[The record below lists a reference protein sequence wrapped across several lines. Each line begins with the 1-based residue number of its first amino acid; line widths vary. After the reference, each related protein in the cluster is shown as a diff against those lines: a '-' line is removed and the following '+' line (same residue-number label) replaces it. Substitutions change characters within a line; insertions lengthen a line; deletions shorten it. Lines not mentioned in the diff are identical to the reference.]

1 MAIAK
6 NNVFIISKFDE
17 DYPFMLRNLIGNRG
31 EDTSPLI
38 LNYKG
43 NLSSIK
49 DRQSIAI
56 IGTRHPTKEGEEAG
70 MYYAKYF
77 AEKGFNIVSGLAL
90 GCDTIAHK
98 GALSVNGTTTAILA
112 HGLQMISPKR
122 NEFIAKEILEKGNIS
137 IIRCADGCEIT
148 ADKILLSVG
157 RISDLSCLGK
167 MKNRI
172 QMEKGKIVVDDFM
185 RTNIPN
191 IYAAGDINGRNMLA
205 HAAFKMGE
213 TAAENAM
220 KKIKK
225 CKLRHIPSCI
235 YTIPE
240 CSGVGV
246 TEKEAEEMYGD
257 DGILIGKF
265 PFSANGRALASGA
278 KQGFVKIIA
287 EKRYRELLGV
297 HIFGGNATEM
307 ISEAASLMAAEIPVD
322 EIADIVHAH
331 PTFSEAFMEACGDA
345 VGTCLHLPK
354 RHK

>member
-1 MAIAK
+1 MYISKETELIVRLLQLPGFGSRSSEIVANCMVKNKAFDEADIYTYIMNCINNKLIRVKKELSRLDIQYAVDKSNKIIGESLK

-122 NEFIAKEILEKGNIS
+122 NEFIAKKILEKGGLLLSEYLFGVPAYNTSFVERDRLQAGLAIAT
-137 IIRCADGCEIT
+137 IVIQTGIKGGTMHAVRTTINNN
-148 ADKILLSVG
+148 KILAVVNYKEQSVK
-157 RISDLSCLGK
+157 C
-167 MKNRI
+167 N
-172 QMEKGKIVVDDFM
+172 ENV
-185 RTNIPN
+185 
-191 IYAAGDINGRNMLA
+191 AGN
-205 HAAFKMGE
+205 
-213 TAAENAM
+213 
-220 KKIKK
+220 
-225 CKLRHIPSCI
+225 
-235 YTIPE
+235 
-240 CSGVGV
+240 
-246 TEKEAEEMYGD
+246 
-257 DGILIGKF
+257 
-265 PFSANGRALASGA
+265 
-278 KQGFVKIIA
+278 
-287 EKRYRELLGV
+287 ELLISRGSFSLRKAEVLFEFLQQGGV
-297 HIFGGNATEM
+297 LNYQNDELRIF
-307 ISEAASLMAAEIPVD
+307 
-322 EIADIVHAH
+322 
-331 PTFSEAFMEACGDA
+331 
-345 VGTCLHLPK
+345 
-354 RHK
+354 

>member
-1 MAIAK
+1 MNCINNKLIRVKKELSRLDIQYAVDKSNKIIGESLK

-122 NEFIAKEILEKGNIS
+122 NEFIAKEILEKGGLLLSEYLFGVPAYNTSFVERDRLQAGLAIAT
-137 IIRCADGCEIT
+137 IVIQTGIKGGTMHAVRTTINNN
-148 ADKILLSVG
+148 KILAVVNYKEQSVK
-157 RISDLSCLGK
+157 C
-167 MKNRI
+167 N
-172 QMEKGKIVVDDFM
+172 ENV
-185 RTNIPN
+185 
-191 IYAAGDINGRNMLA
+191 AGN
-205 HAAFKMGE
+205 
-213 TAAENAM
+213 
-220 KKIKK
+220 
-225 CKLRHIPSCI
+225 
-235 YTIPE
+235 
-240 CSGVGV
+240 
-246 TEKEAEEMYGD
+246 
-257 DGILIGKF
+257 
-265 PFSANGRALASGA
+265 
-278 KQGFVKIIA
+278 
-287 EKRYRELLGV
+287 ELLISRGSFSLRKAEVLFEFLQQGGV
-297 HIFGGNATEM
+297 LNYQNDELRIF
-307 ISEAASLMAAEIPVD
+307 
-322 EIADIVHAH
+322 
-331 PTFSEAFMEACGDA
+331 
-345 VGTCLHLPK
+345 
-354 RHK
+354 

>member
-1 MAIAK
+1 MYISKETELIVRLLQLPGFGSRSSEIVANCMVKNKAFDEADIYTYIMNCINNKLIRVKKELSRLDIQYAVDKSNKIIGESLK

-122 NEFIAKEILEKGNIS
+122 NEFIAKEILEKGGLLLSEYLFGVPAYNTSFVERDRLQAGLAIAT
-137 IIRCADGCEIT
+137 IVIQTGIKGGTMHAVRTTINNN
-148 ADKILLSVG
+148 KILAVVNYKEQSVK
-157 RISDLSCLGK
+157 C
-167 MKNRI
+167 N
-172 QMEKGKIVVDDFM
+172 ENV
-185 RTNIPN
+185 
-191 IYAAGDINGRNMLA
+191 AGN
-205 HAAFKMGE
+205 
-213 TAAENAM
+213 
-220 KKIKK
+220 
-225 CKLRHIPSCI
+225 
-235 YTIPE
+235 
-240 CSGVGV
+240 
-246 TEKEAEEMYGD
+246 
-257 DGILIGKF
+257 
-265 PFSANGRALASGA
+265 
-278 KQGFVKIIA
+278 
-287 EKRYRELLGV
+287 ELLISRGSFSLRKAEV
-297 HIFGGNATEM
+297 LFEFLQQGRVLNYQNDELRIF
-307 ISEAASLMAAEIPVD
+307 
-322 EIADIVHAH
+322 
-331 PTFSEAFMEACGDA
+331 
-345 VGTCLHLPK
+345 
-354 RHK
+354 

>member
-1 MAIAK
+1 MYISKETELIVRLLQLPGFGSRSSEIVANCMVKNKAFDEADIYTYIMNCINNKLIRVKKELSRLDIQYAVDKSHKIIGESLK

-122 NEFIAKEILEKGNIS
+122 NEFIAKEILEKGGLLLSEYLFGVPAYNTSFVERDRLQAGLAIAT
-137 IIRCADGCEIT
+137 IVIQTGIKGGTMHAVRTTINNN
-148 ADKILLSVG
+148 KILAVVNYKEQSVK
-157 RISDLSCLGK
+157 C
-167 MKNRI
+167 N
-172 QMEKGKIVVDDFM
+172 ENV
-185 RTNIPN
+185 
-191 IYAAGDINGRNMLA
+191 AGN
-205 HAAFKMGE
+205 
-213 TAAENAM
+213 
-220 KKIKK
+220 
-225 CKLRHIPSCI
+225 
-235 YTIPE
+235 
-240 CSGVGV
+240 
-246 TEKEAEEMYGD
+246 
-257 DGILIGKF
+257 
-265 PFSANGRALASGA
+265 
-278 KQGFVKIIA
+278 
-287 EKRYRELLGV
+287 ELLISRGSFSLRKAEVLFEFLQQGGV
-297 HIFGGNATEM
+297 LNYQNDELRIF
-307 ISEAASLMAAEIPVD
+307 
-322 EIADIVHAH
+322 
-331 PTFSEAFMEACGDA
+331 
-345 VGTCLHLPK
+345 
-354 RHK
+354 

>member
-1 MAIAK
+1 MYISKETELIVRLLQLPGFGSRSSEIVANCMVKNKAFDEADIYTYIMNCINNKLIRVKKELSRLDIQYAVDKSNKIIGESLK

-122 NEFIAKEILEKGNIS
+122 NEFIAKEILEKGGLLLSEYLFGVPAYNTSFVERDRLQAGLAIAT
-137 IIRCADGCEIT
+137 IVIQTGIKGGTMHAVRTTINNN
-148 ADKILLSVG
+148 KILAVVNYKEQSVK
-157 RISDLSCLGK
+157 C
-167 MKNRI
+167 N
-172 QMEKGKIVVDDFM
+172 ENV
-185 RTNIPN
+185 
-191 IYAAGDINGRNMLA
+191 AGN
-205 HAAFKMGE
+205 
-213 TAAENAM
+213 
-220 KKIKK
+220 
-225 CKLRHIPSCI
+225 
-235 YTIPE
+235 
-240 CSGVGV
+240 
-246 TEKEAEEMYGD
+246 
-257 DGILIGKF
+257 
-265 PFSANGRALASGA
+265 
-278 KQGFVKIIA
+278 
-287 EKRYRELLGV
+287 ELLISRGSFSLRKAEVLFEFLQQGGV
-297 HIFGGNATEM
+297 LNYQN
-307 ISEAASLMAAEIPVD
+307 D
-322 EIADIVHAH
+322 ELR
-331 PTFSEAFMEACGDA
+331 FF
-345 VGTCLHLPK
+345 
-354 RHK
+354 

>member
-1 MAIAK
+1 MYISKETELIVRLLQLPGFGSRSSEIVANCMVKNKAFDEADIYTYIMNCINNKLIRVRKELSRLDIQYAVDKSNKIIGESLK

-122 NEFIAKEILEKGNIS
+122 NEFIAKEILEKGGLLLSEYLFGVPAYNTSFVERDRLQAGLAIAT
-137 IIRCADGCEIT
+137 IVIQTGIKGGTMHAVRTTINNN
-148 ADKILLSVG
+148 KILAVVNYKEQSVK
-157 RISDLSCLGK
+157 C
-167 MKNRI
+167 N
-172 QMEKGKIVVDDFM
+172 ENV
-185 RTNIPN
+185 
-191 IYAAGDINGRNMLA
+191 AGN
-205 HAAFKMGE
+205 
-213 TAAENAM
+213 
-220 KKIKK
+220 
-225 CKLRHIPSCI
+225 
-235 YTIPE
+235 
-240 CSGVGV
+240 
-246 TEKEAEEMYGD
+246 
-257 DGILIGKF
+257 
-265 PFSANGRALASGA
+265 
-278 KQGFVKIIA
+278 
-287 EKRYRELLGV
+287 ELLISRGSFSLRKAEVLFEFLQQGGV
-297 HIFGGNATEM
+297 LNYQNDELRIF
-307 ISEAASLMAAEIPVD
+307 
-322 EIADIVHAH
+322 
-331 PTFSEAFMEACGDA
+331 
-345 VGTCLHLPK
+345 
-354 RHK
+354 

>member
-1 MAIAK
+1 MYISKETELIVRLLQLPGFGSRSSEIVANCMVKNKAFDEADIYTYIMNCINNKLIRVKKELSRLDIQYAVDKSNKIIGESLK

-122 NEFIAKEILEKGNIS
+122 NEFIAKEILEKGGLLLSEYRFGVPAYNTSFVERDRLQAGLAIAT
-137 IIRCADGCEIT
+137 IVIQTGIKGGTMHAVRTTINNN
-148 ADKILLSVG
+148 KILAVVNYKEQSVK
-157 RISDLSCLGK
+157 C
-167 MKNRI
+167 N
-172 QMEKGKIVVDDFM
+172 ENV
-185 RTNIPN
+185 
-191 IYAAGDINGRNMLA
+191 AGN
-205 HAAFKMGE
+205 
-213 TAAENAM
+213 
-220 KKIKK
+220 
-225 CKLRHIPSCI
+225 
-235 YTIPE
+235 
-240 CSGVGV
+240 
-246 TEKEAEEMYGD
+246 
-257 DGILIGKF
+257 
-265 PFSANGRALASGA
+265 
-278 KQGFVKIIA
+278 
-287 EKRYRELLGV
+287 ELLISRGSFSLRKAEVLFEFLQQGGV
-297 HIFGGNATEM
+297 LNYQNDELRIF
-307 ISEAASLMAAEIPVD
+307 
-322 EIADIVHAH
+322 
-331 PTFSEAFMEACGDA
+331 
-345 VGTCLHLPK
+345 
-354 RHK
+354 

>member
-1 MAIAK
+1 MYISKETELIVRFLQLPGFGSRSSEIVANCMVKNKAFDEADIYTYIMNCINNKLIRVKKELSRLDIQYAVDKSNKIIGESLK

-122 NEFIAKEILEKGNIS
+122 NEFIAKEILEKGGLLLSEYLFGVPAYNTSFVERDRLQAGLAIAT
-137 IIRCADGCEIT
+137 IVIQTGIKGGTMHAVRTTINNN
-148 ADKILLSVG
+148 KILAVVNYKEQSVK
-157 RISDLSCLGK
+157 C
-167 MKNRI
+167 N
-172 QMEKGKIVVDDFM
+172 ENV
-185 RTNIPN
+185 
-191 IYAAGDINGRNMLA
+191 AGN
-205 HAAFKMGE
+205 
-213 TAAENAM
+213 
-220 KKIKK
+220 
-225 CKLRHIPSCI
+225 
-235 YTIPE
+235 
-240 CSGVGV
+240 
-246 TEKEAEEMYGD
+246 
-257 DGILIGKF
+257 
-265 PFSANGRALASGA
+265 
-278 KQGFVKIIA
+278 
-287 EKRYRELLGV
+287 ELLISRGSFSLRKAEVLFEFLQQGGV
-297 HIFGGNATEM
+297 LNYQNDELRIF
-307 ISEAASLMAAEIPVD
+307 
-322 EIADIVHAH
+322 
-331 PTFSEAFMEACGDA
+331 
-345 VGTCLHLPK
+345 
-354 RHK
+354 

>member
-1 MAIAK
+1 MYISKETELIVRLLQLPGFGSRSSEIVANCMVKNKAFDEADIYTYIMNCINNKLIRVKKELSRLDIQYAVDKSNKIIGESLK

-122 NEFIAKEILEKGNIS
+122 NEFIAKEILEKGGLLLSEYLFGVPAYNTSFVERDRLQAGLAIAT
-137 IIRCADGCEIT
+137 IVIQTGIKGGTMHAVRTTINNN
-148 ADKILLSVG
+148 KILAVVNYKEQSVK
-157 RISDLSCLGK
+157 C
-167 MKNRI
+167 N
-172 QMEKGKIVVDDFM
+172 ENV
-185 RTNIPN
+185 
-191 IYAAGDINGRNMLA
+191 AGN
-205 HAAFKMGE
+205 
-213 TAAENAM
+213 
-220 KKIKK
+220 
-225 CKLRHIPSCI
+225 
-235 YTIPE
+235 
-240 CSGVGV
+240 
-246 TEKEAEEMYGD
+246 
-257 DGILIGKF
+257 
-265 PFSANGRALASGA
+265 
-278 KQGFVKIIA
+278 
-287 EKRYRELLGV
+287 ELLNSRGSFSLRKAEVLFEFLQQGGV
-297 HIFGGNATEM
+297 LNYQNDELRIF
-307 ISEAASLMAAEIPVD
+307 
-322 EIADIVHAH
+322 
-331 PTFSEAFMEACGDA
+331 
-345 VGTCLHLPK
+345 
-354 RHK
+354 

>member
-1 MAIAK
+1 MYISKETELIVRLLQLPGFGSRSSEIVANCRVKNKAFDEADIYTYIMNCINNKLIRVKKELSRLDIQYAVDKSNKIIGESLK

-122 NEFIAKEILEKGNIS
+122 NEFIAKEILEKGGLLLSEYLFGVPAYNTSFVERDRLQAGLAIAT
-137 IIRCADGCEIT
+137 IVIQTGIKGGTMHAVRTTINNN
-148 ADKILLSVG
+148 KILAVVNYKEQSVK
-157 RISDLSCLGK
+157 C
-167 MKNRI
+167 N
-172 QMEKGKIVVDDFM
+172 ENV
-185 RTNIPN
+185 
-191 IYAAGDINGRNMLA
+191 AGN
-205 HAAFKMGE
+205 
-213 TAAENAM
+213 
-220 KKIKK
+220 
-225 CKLRHIPSCI
+225 
-235 YTIPE
+235 
-240 CSGVGV
+240 
-246 TEKEAEEMYGD
+246 
-257 DGILIGKF
+257 
-265 PFSANGRALASGA
+265 
-278 KQGFVKIIA
+278 
-287 EKRYRELLGV
+287 ELLISRGSFSLRKAEVLFEFLQQGGV
-297 HIFGGNATEM
+297 LNYQNDELRIF
-307 ISEAASLMAAEIPVD
+307 
-322 EIADIVHAH
+322 
-331 PTFSEAFMEACGDA
+331 
-345 VGTCLHLPK
+345 
-354 RHK
+354 

>member
-1 MAIAK
+1 MYISKETELIVRLLQLPGFGSRSSEIVANCMVKNKAFDEADIYTYIMNCINNKLIRVKKELSRLDIQYAVDKSNKIIGESLK

-122 NEFIAKEILEKGNIS
+122 NEFIAKEILEKGGLLLSEYLFGVPAYNTSFVERDRLQAGLAIAT
-137 IIRCADGCEIT
+137 IVIQTGIKGGTMHAVRTTINNN
-148 ADKILLSVG
+148 KILAVVNYKEQSVK
-157 RISDLSCLGK
+157 C
-167 MKNRI
+167 N
-172 QMEKGKIVVDDFM
+172 ENV
-185 RTNIPN
+185 
-191 IYAAGDINGRNMLA
+191 AGN
-205 HAAFKMGE
+205 
-213 TAAENAM
+213 
-220 KKIKK
+220 
-225 CKLRHIPSCI
+225 
-235 YTIPE
+235 
-240 CSGVGV
+240 
-246 TEKEAEEMYGD
+246 
-257 DGILIGKF
+257 
-265 PFSANGRALASGA
+265 
-278 KQGFVKIIA
+278 
-287 EKRYRELLGV
+287 ELLISRGSFSRRKAEVLFEFLQQGGV
-297 HIFGGNATEM
+297 LNYQNDELRIF
-307 ISEAASLMAAEIPVD
+307 
-322 EIADIVHAH
+322 
-331 PTFSEAFMEACGDA
+331 
-345 VGTCLHLPK
+345 
-354 RHK
+354 

>member
-1 MAIAK
+1 MYISKETELIVRLLQLPGFGSRSSEIVANCMVKNKAFDEADIYTYIMNCINNKLIRVKKELSRLDIQYAVDKSNKIIGESLK

-122 NEFIAKEILEKGNIS
+122 NEFIAKEILEKGGLLLSEYLFGVPAYNTSFVERDRLQAGLAIAT
-137 IIRCADGCEIT
+137 IVIQTGIKGGTMHAVRTTINNN
-148 ADKILLSVG
+148 KILAVVNYKEQSVK
-157 RISDLSCLGK
+157 C
-167 MKNRI
+167 N
-172 QMEKGKIVVDDFM
+172 ENV
-185 RTNIPN
+185 
-191 IYAAGDINGRNMLA
+191 AGN
-205 HAAFKMGE
+205 
-213 TAAENAM
+213 
-220 KKIKK
+220 
-225 CKLRHIPSCI
+225 
-235 YTIPE
+235 
-240 CSGVGV
+240 
-246 TEKEAEEMYGD
+246 
-257 DGILIGKF
+257 
-265 PFSANGRALASGA
+265 
-278 KQGFVKIIA
+278 
-287 EKRYRELLGV
+287 ELLISRGSISLRKAEVLIEFLQQGGV
-297 HIFGGNATEM
+297 LNYQNDELRIF
-307 ISEAASLMAAEIPVD
+307 
-322 EIADIVHAH
+322 
-331 PTFSEAFMEACGDA
+331 
-345 VGTCLHLPK
+345 
-354 RHK
+354 

>member
-1 MAIAK
+1 MYISKETELIVRLLQLPGFGSRSSEIVANCMVENKAFDEADIYTYIMNCINNKLIRVKKELSRLDIQYAVDKSNKIIGESLK

-122 NEFIAKEILEKGNIS
+122 NEFIAKEILEKGGLLLSEYLFGVPAYNTSFVERDRLQAGLAIAT
-137 IIRCADGCEIT
+137 IVIQTGIKGGTMHAVRTTINNN
-148 ADKILLSVG
+148 KILAVVNYKEQSVK
-157 RISDLSCLGK
+157 C
-167 MKNRI
+167 N
-172 QMEKGKIVVDDFM
+172 ENV
-185 RTNIPN
+185 
-191 IYAAGDINGRNMLA
+191 AGN
-205 HAAFKMGE
+205 
-213 TAAENAM
+213 
-220 KKIKK
+220 
-225 CKLRHIPSCI
+225 
-235 YTIPE
+235 
-240 CSGVGV
+240 
-246 TEKEAEEMYGD
+246 
-257 DGILIGKF
+257 
-265 PFSANGRALASGA
+265 
-278 KQGFVKIIA
+278 
-287 EKRYRELLGV
+287 ELLISRGSFSLRKAEVLFEFLQQGGV
-297 HIFGGNATEM
+297 LNYQNDELRIF
-307 ISEAASLMAAEIPVD
+307 
-322 EIADIVHAH
+322 
-331 PTFSEAFMEACGDA
+331 
-345 VGTCLHLPK
+345 
-354 RHK
+354 

>member
-1 MAIAK
+1 MYISKETELIVRLLQLPGFGSRSSEIVANCMVKNKAFDEADIYTYIMNCINNKLIRVKKELSRLDIQYAVDKSNKIIGESLK

-122 NEFIAKEILEKGNIS
+122 NEFIAKEILEKGGLLLSEYLFGIPAYNTSFVERDRLQAGLAIAT
-137 IIRCADGCEIT
+137 IVIQTGIKGGTMHAVRTTINNN
-148 ADKILLSVG
+148 KILAVVNYKEQSVK
-157 RISDLSCLGK
+157 C
-167 MKNRI
+167 N
-172 QMEKGKIVVDDFM
+172 ENV
-185 RTNIPN
+185 
-191 IYAAGDINGRNMLA
+191 AGN
-205 HAAFKMGE
+205 
-213 TAAENAM
+213 
-220 KKIKK
+220 
-225 CKLRHIPSCI
+225 
-235 YTIPE
+235 
-240 CSGVGV
+240 
-246 TEKEAEEMYGD
+246 
-257 DGILIGKF
+257 
-265 PFSANGRALASGA
+265 
-278 KQGFVKIIA
+278 
-287 EKRYRELLGV
+287 ELLISRGSFSLRKAEVLFEFLQQGGV
-297 HIFGGNATEM
+297 LNYQNDELRIF
-307 ISEAASLMAAEIPVD
+307 
-322 EIADIVHAH
+322 
-331 PTFSEAFMEACGDA
+331 
-345 VGTCLHLPK
+345 
-354 RHK
+354 

>member
-1 MAIAK
+1 MYISKETELIVRLLQLPGFGSRSSEIVANCMVKNKTFDEADIYTYIMNCINNKLIRVKKELSRLDIQYAVDKSNKIIGESLK

-122 NEFIAKEILEKGNIS
+122 NEFIAKEILEKGGLLLSEYLFGVPAYNTSFVERDRLQAGLAIAT
-137 IIRCADGCEIT
+137 IVIQTGIKGGTMHAVRTTINNN
-148 ADKILLSVG
+148 KILAVVNYKEQSVK
-157 RISDLSCLGK
+157 C
-167 MKNRI
+167 N
-172 QMEKGKIVVDDFM
+172 ENV
-185 RTNIPN
+185 
-191 IYAAGDINGRNMLA
+191 AGN
-205 HAAFKMGE
+205 
-213 TAAENAM
+213 
-220 KKIKK
+220 
-225 CKLRHIPSCI
+225 
-235 YTIPE
+235 
-240 CSGVGV
+240 
-246 TEKEAEEMYGD
+246 
-257 DGILIGKF
+257 
-265 PFSANGRALASGA
+265 
-278 KQGFVKIIA
+278 
-287 EKRYRELLGV
+287 ELLISRGSFSLRKAEVLFEFLQQGGV
-297 HIFGGNATEM
+297 LNYQNDELRIF
-307 ISEAASLMAAEIPVD
+307 
-322 EIADIVHAH
+322 
-331 PTFSEAFMEACGDA
+331 
-345 VGTCLHLPK
+345 
-354 RHK
+354 

>member
-1 MAIAK
+1 MYISKETELIVRLLQLPGFGSRSSEIVANCMVKNKAFDEADIYTYIMNCINNKLIRVKKELSRLDIQYAVDKSNKIIGESLK

-122 NEFIAKEILEKGNIS
+122 NEFIAKEILEKGGLLLSDYLFGVPAYNTSFVERDRLQAGLAIAT
-137 IIRCADGCEIT
+137 IVIQTGIKGGTMHAVRTTINNN
-148 ADKILLSVG
+148 KILAVVNYKEQSVK
-157 RISDLSCLGK
+157 C
-167 MKNRI
+167 N
-172 QMEKGKIVVDDFM
+172 ENV
-185 RTNIPN
+185 
-191 IYAAGDINGRNMLA
+191 AGN
-205 HAAFKMGE
+205 
-213 TAAENAM
+213 
-220 KKIKK
+220 
-225 CKLRHIPSCI
+225 
-235 YTIPE
+235 
-240 CSGVGV
+240 
-246 TEKEAEEMYGD
+246 
-257 DGILIGKF
+257 
-265 PFSANGRALASGA
+265 
-278 KQGFVKIIA
+278 
-287 EKRYRELLGV
+287 ELLISRGSFSLRKAEVLFEFLQQGGV
-297 HIFGGNATEM
+297 LNYQNDELRIF
-307 ISEAASLMAAEIPVD
+307 
-322 EIADIVHAH
+322 
-331 PTFSEAFMEACGDA
+331 
-345 VGTCLHLPK
+345 
-354 RHK
+354 

>member
-1 MAIAK
+1 MYISKETELIVRLLQLPGFGSRSSEIVANCMVKNKAFDEADIYTYIMNCINNKLIRVKKELSRLDIQYAVDKSNKIIGESLK

-122 NEFIAKEILEKGNIS
+122 NEFIAKEILEKGGLLLSEYLCGVPAYNTSFVERDRLQAGLAIAT
-137 IIRCADGCEIT
+137 IVIQTGIKGGTMHAVRTTINNN
-148 ADKILLSVG
+148 KILAVVNYKEQSVK
-157 RISDLSCLGK
+157 C
-167 MKNRI
+167 N
-172 QMEKGKIVVDDFM
+172 ENV
-185 RTNIPN
+185 
-191 IYAAGDINGRNMLA
+191 AGN
-205 HAAFKMGE
+205 
-213 TAAENAM
+213 
-220 KKIKK
+220 
-225 CKLRHIPSCI
+225 
-235 YTIPE
+235 
-240 CSGVGV
+240 
-246 TEKEAEEMYGD
+246 
-257 DGILIGKF
+257 
-265 PFSANGRALASGA
+265 
-278 KQGFVKIIA
+278 
-287 EKRYRELLGV
+287 ELLISRGSFSLRKAEVLFEFLQQGGV
-297 HIFGGNATEM
+297 LNYQNDELRIF
-307 ISEAASLMAAEIPVD
+307 
-322 EIADIVHAH
+322 
-331 PTFSEAFMEACGDA
+331 
-345 VGTCLHLPK
+345 
-354 RHK
+354 

>member
-1 MAIAK
+1 MYISKETELIVRLLQLPGFGSRSSKIVANCMVKNKAFDEADIYTYIMNCINNKLIRVKKELSRLDIQYAVDKSNKIIGESLK

-122 NEFIAKEILEKGNIS
+122 NEFIAKEILEKGGLLLSEYLFGVPAYNTSFVERDRLQAGLAIAT
-137 IIRCADGCEIT
+137 IVIQTGIKGGTMHAVRTTINNN
-148 ADKILLSVG
+148 KILAVVNYKEQSVK
-157 RISDLSCLGK
+157 C
-167 MKNRI
+167 N
-172 QMEKGKIVVDDFM
+172 ENV
-185 RTNIPN
+185 
-191 IYAAGDINGRNMLA
+191 AGN
-205 HAAFKMGE
+205 
-213 TAAENAM
+213 
-220 KKIKK
+220 
-225 CKLRHIPSCI
+225 
-235 YTIPE
+235 
-240 CSGVGV
+240 
-246 TEKEAEEMYGD
+246 
-257 DGILIGKF
+257 
-265 PFSANGRALASGA
+265 
-278 KQGFVKIIA
+278 
-287 EKRYRELLGV
+287 ELLISRGSFSLRKAEVLFEFLQQGGV
-297 HIFGGNATEM
+297 LNYQNDELRIF
-307 ISEAASLMAAEIPVD
+307 
-322 EIADIVHAH
+322 
-331 PTFSEAFMEACGDA
+331 
-345 VGTCLHLPK
+345 
-354 RHK
+354 

>member
-1 MAIAK
+1 MYISKETELIVRLLQLPGFGSRSSEIVANCMVKNKAFDEADIYTYIMNCINNKLIRVKKELSRLDIQYAVDKSNKIIGESLK

-122 NEFIAKEILEKGNIS
+122 NEFIAKEILEKGGLLLSEYLFGVPAYNTSFVERDRLQAGLAIAT
-137 IIRCADGCEIT
+137 IVIQTGIKGGTMHAVRTTINNN
-148 ADKILLSVG
+148 KILAVVNYKEQSVK
-157 RISDLSCLGK
+157 C
-167 MKNRI
+167 N
-172 QMEKGKIVVDDFM
+172 ENV
-185 RTNIPN
+185 
-191 IYAAGDINGRNMLA
+191 AGN
-205 HAAFKMGE
+205 
-213 TAAENAM
+213 
-220 KKIKK
+220 
-225 CKLRHIPSCI
+225 
-235 YTIPE
+235 
-240 CSGVGV
+240 
-246 TEKEAEEMYGD
+246 
-257 DGILIGKF
+257 
-265 PFSANGRALASGA
+265 
-278 KQGFVKIIA
+278 
-287 EKRYRELLGV
+287 ELLISRGSFSLRKAEVLFEFLQQGGV
-297 HIFGGNATEM
+297 LNYQNDELRIF
-307 ISEAASLMAAEIPVD
+307 
-322 EIADIVHAH
+322 
-331 PTFSEAFMEACGDA
+331 
-345 VGTCLHLPK
+345 
-354 RHK
+354 

>member
-1 MAIAK
+1 MYISKETELIVRLLQLPGFGSRSSEIVANCMVKNKAFDEADIYTYIMNCINNKLIRVKKELSRLDIQYAVDKSNKIIGESLK

-122 NEFIAKEILEKGNIS
+122 NEFIAKEILEKGGLLLSEYLFGVPAYNASFVERDRLQAGLAIAT
-137 IIRCADGCEIT
+137 IVIQTGIKGGTMHAVRTTINNN
-148 ADKILLSVG
+148 KILAVVNYKEQSVK
-157 RISDLSCLGK
+157 C
-167 MKNRI
+167 N
-172 QMEKGKIVVDDFM
+172 ENV
-185 RTNIPN
+185 
-191 IYAAGDINGRNMLA
+191 AGN
-205 HAAFKMGE
+205 
-213 TAAENAM
+213 
-220 KKIKK
+220 
-225 CKLRHIPSCI
+225 
-235 YTIPE
+235 
-240 CSGVGV
+240 
-246 TEKEAEEMYGD
+246 
-257 DGILIGKF
+257 
-265 PFSANGRALASGA
+265 
-278 KQGFVKIIA
+278 
-287 EKRYRELLGV
+287 ELLISRGSFSLRKAEVLFEFLQQGGV
-297 HIFGGNATEM
+297 LNYQNDELRIF
-307 ISEAASLMAAEIPVD
+307 
-322 EIADIVHAH
+322 
-331 PTFSEAFMEACGDA
+331 
-345 VGTCLHLPK
+345 
-354 RHK
+354 

>member
-1 MAIAK
+1 MVKNKAFDEADIYTYIMNCINNKLIRVKKELSRLDIQYAVDKSNKIIGESLK

-122 NEFIAKEILEKGNIS
+122 NEFIAKEILEKGGLLLSEYLFGVPAYNTSFVERDRLQAGLAIAT
-137 IIRCADGCEIT
+137 IVIQTGIKGGTMHAVRTTINNN
-148 ADKILLSVG
+148 KILAVVNYKEQSVK
-157 RISDLSCLGK
+157 C
-167 MKNRI
+167 N
-172 QMEKGKIVVDDFM
+172 ENV
-185 RTNIPN
+185 
-191 IYAAGDINGRNMLA
+191 AGN
-205 HAAFKMGE
+205 
-213 TAAENAM
+213 
-220 KKIKK
+220 
-225 CKLRHIPSCI
+225 
-235 YTIPE
+235 
-240 CSGVGV
+240 
-246 TEKEAEEMYGD
+246 
-257 DGILIGKF
+257 
-265 PFSANGRALASGA
+265 
-278 KQGFVKIIA
+278 
-287 EKRYRELLGV
+287 ELLISRGSFSLRKAEVLFEFLQQGGV
-297 HIFGGNATEM
+297 LNYQNDELRIF
-307 ISEAASLMAAEIPVD
+307 
-322 EIADIVHAH
+322 
-331 PTFSEAFMEACGDA
+331 
-345 VGTCLHLPK
+345 
-354 RHK
+354 